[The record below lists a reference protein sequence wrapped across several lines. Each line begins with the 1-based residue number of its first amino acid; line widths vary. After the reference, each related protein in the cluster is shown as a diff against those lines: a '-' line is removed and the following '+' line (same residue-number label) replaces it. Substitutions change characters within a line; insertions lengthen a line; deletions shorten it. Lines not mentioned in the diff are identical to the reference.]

1 MRMARWKADENV
13 EIAHY
18 HCISRV
24 VDRRFALGD
33 EEKEHFLRLMRGYEA
48 FCGVRVVSFCCMSNH
63 FHILVEVP
71 RRPPP
76 EGLPDDQQ
84 LVGLLR
90 KAGSSYGADTLKQ
103 NLDRFREAG
112 QDAAAEEL
120 KERFYVRMWDVSWF
134 MKMLKQ
140 RFSQWFNKRYNRKGT
155 LWEERFRSVL
165 VEGAGSAL
173 ATIAAYIDLNPIR
186 ASMMSDPKDYR
197 WSSYGEAVGGGRLAR
212 EGLRVAMQ
220 ARLGHP
226 VAPNRVMAEYRALLF
241 DSGAARQ
248 PGRNGEKGRAGFS
261 REEIQ
266 EVLAKGGELDLV
278 DALRCRVRYF
288 CDGAIFGSRAFVDRF
303 FASHRKHFSSTRQ
316 TGARK
321 LVGIRAPD
329 LFVARA
335 LQVQPIK

>member
-1 MRMARWKADENV
+1 MARWKADAEV
-13 EIAHY
+13 PIAHY

-24 VDRRFALGD
+24 VERRFALGD

-48 FCGVRVVSFCCMSNH
+48 FCGVRVVGFCLMSNH
-63 FHILVEVP
+63 FHILCEVP

-76 EGLPDDQQ
+76 ELLPEDKQ

-90 KAGSSYGADTLKQ
+90 KAGYSYGADMLKQ
-103 NLDRFREAG
+103 NLERFRRAG
-112 QDAAAEEL
+112 EDGAAEEL

-140 RFSQWFNKRYNRKGT
+140 RFSQWFNKRAGRKGT

-165 VEGAGSAL
+165 VEGAGPAL
-173 ATIAAYIDLNPIR
+173 ATIAAYIDLNPVR
-186 ASMMSDPKDYR
+186 ASMVSDPKDYR

-212 EGLRVAMQ
+212 EGLRVVMQ
-220 ARLGHP
+220 ARLGRP
-226 VAPNRVMAEYRALLF
+226 VAGNRVMAEYRTLLF
-241 DSGAARQ
+241 DSGHARE
-248 PGRNGEKGRAGFS
+248 PGRNGERGRVGFS

-266 EVLAKGGELDLV
+266 AVLAKGGELDLF

-288 CDGAIFGSRAFVDRF
+288 CDGALFGSRPFVEGF
-303 FASHRKHFSSTRQ
+303 FESHREHFGATRQ
-316 TGARK
+316 SGARK
-321 LVGIRAPD
+321 LAGIRAPD

-335 LQVQPIK
+335 LQVNAIN